1 MRLGLCGSW
10 PPGLSTV
17 GDMNVRLDHIDDD
30 DDDDN
35 KIATEDITTTKSSVA
50 KSSGYHHHHHNVGD
64 YDIVFSN
71 DSHFHLLSLL
81 SAILILSV

>member
-35 KIATEDITTTKSSVA
+35 KIATEDITTTKSSVY
-50 KSSGYHHHHHNVGD
+50 KY
-64 YDIVFSN
+64 
-71 DSHFHLLSLL
+71 L
-81 SAILILSV
+81 